1 MRFEPRTGT
10 FGPYE
15 VLYVPEPQPEI
26 AWGPPLDGTS
36 IYVDP
41 EIKGSMGRVYRYV
54 TPDLEAA
61 ALVDHHRMRFD
72 HPTAWTDK
80 YETYIA
86 DNLFGEVTPGDPPL
100 AGGAPFEGMAIYAK
114 CVTYHYASEALW
126 RLNLGKVRLAFDFG
140 ELVKLLKTAKREDG
154 LPMPK
159 IYIGR
164 ARYMEGPKIRQELL
178 RLRTEPQEKVSRL
191 AVPALLMK
199 RVGFHFENEIR
210 ICIVC
215 PPGEP
220 VTKFLELKLAGNGLK
235 ELMINPYTDR
245 PTALALADRF
255 YMRGFK
261 VHQSKFNL
269 DPRAL

>member
-1 MRFEPRTGT
+1 MKFEPRSGT

-15 VLYVPEPQPEI
+15 VLYVSQFQSAV
-26 AWGPPLDGTS
+26 AWTQLDGAN
-36 IYVDP
+36 IYIDP
-41 EIKGSMGRVYRYV
+41 EIKGATGRVYRYV

-61 ALVDHHRMRFD
+61 ALVDHRRLRFD
-72 HPTAWTDK
+72 HPTVWLDK
-80 YETYIA
+80 YEAYIA
-86 DNLFGEVTPGDPPL
+86 DHLFGEEAPGDPPL
-100 AGGAPFEGMAIYAK
+100 EGVAPFEGMAIYAK
-114 CVTYHYASEALW
+114 CITYHYASDALW
-126 RLNLGKVRLAFDFG
+126 RLNPGKVRLAFDFG
-140 ELVKLLKTAKREDG
+140 EFVTLLKTAKREDG

-164 ARYMEGPKIRQELL
+164 ARYMEAPTIRKVLRELRSRPPKA
-178 RLRTEPQEKVSRL
+178 VSAQ

-210 ICIVC
+210 ICMVC
-215 PPGEP
+215 PPSEP
-220 VTKFLELKLAGNGLK
+220 VKKFVEIELERNALK

-245 PTALALADRF
+245 PTSLALADRF